1 MDSSRPVHD
10 TDNMSPTPEPAT
22 AAMIDVSSWA
32 QRGLVLENKDLRRTL
47 EMTKSAHTA
56 QLAQIAKRHKTEKEE
71 LEVKLEAETYRLA
84 AQQRT
89 LDELATRLEGVE
101 EDNGKLTGSVQA
113 MDKQL
118 IAKTEENSRL
128 QREIKDS
135 KSKLKSADEELDN
148 IKAKQEEL
156 LARESRVAAV
166 LNDQHHKIMNLSQAY
181 HEQESDKLQL
191 QAMLETAEKKVT
203 RLRSRLSGILNT
215 LVKVVHDNGDD
226 LESDAELTGGDSA
239 GMIEVMS
246 GAEISKKPEG
256 RKRTRASDQHA
267 SGTRSDL
274 PLSCES
280 SSADVLLF
288 TGRPDVPPFLPP
300 RPLVNAAP
308 DLSVSVAQVDQGSPI
323 PMTPKH
329 ALTLTTTPTAN
340 SSSAGTS
347 PRLDASVD
355 NRRSGVRAKRRRI
368 VSDPEV
374 GETKRQSQQIQV
386 KQEPLQSDVTMADM
400 TTSNAVR
407 GEDGTLDIEESVTV
421 TEVEVSIPA
430 TMHPGMDT
438 LREDGE
444 DSPERAAVES
454 AIGVQDEESTSQL
467 MGEETESGTIKK
479 IRTYQ
484 KKRKAKET
492 IEDLHVDPEVPV
504 SEAHGNNSAAK
515 RATASTA
522 ATPPADLSKTTP
534 QTSTYATRAKL
545 AKSVKTVSGKEHPS
559 VDSGSPFSKK
569 RQHDKHSHAQSDD
582 RMSPGAIK
590 VKAEV
595 LDSTYDG
602 RPRITGGD
610 DEGTNT
616 TLFYLAFVLMQYATL
631 QKIPFASRLPR
642 TSIMSTCGI
651 TTT

>member
-1 MDSSRPVHD
+1 MAPSKPVGSSGTKSSHHNSTKSSTTAQRTTISENMDSSRPVHG
-10 TDNMSPTPEPAT
+10 TDNMSPAPEPAT

-89 LDELATRLEGVE
+89 LDELTTRLEGVE
-101 EDNGKLTGSVQA
+101 EDNGKLTGSVEA
-113 MDKQL
+113 MDKHL

-181 HEQESDKLQL
+181 HEQESGKLQL
-191 QAMLETAEKKVT
+191 QAMLETAEKEVT

-226 LESDAELTGGDSA
+226 LESDAELTGGDSV
-239 GMIEVMS
+239 GMKEVMS

-267 SGTRSDL
+267 S
-274 PLSCES
+274 
-280 SSADVLLF
+280 
-288 TGRPDVPPFLPP
+288 DVPPFLPP
-300 RPLVNAAP
+300 RPLVNP
-308 DLSVSVAQVDQGSPI
+308 PSDLSVSVAQVDQGSPI

-347 PRLDASVD
+347 PCLDASVD

-368 VSDPEV
+368 VSDPEF
-374 GETKRQSQQIQV
+374 GESKRQSQQIQV

-479 IRTYQ
+479 IRTYG
-484 KKRKAKET
+484 KKRKAKEA
-492 IEDLHVDPEVPV
+492 IETLHVDPEVPA
-504 SEAHGNNSAAK
+504 SEAQGKNSVAE
-515 RATASTA
+515 RTTASTA
-522 ATPPADLSKTTP
+522 ATPPADLSRTTP

-545 AKSVKTVSGKEHPS
+545 AKSLKTVAGNEHPS
-559 VDSGSPFSKK
+559 VNSGSPFLKK

-582 RMSPGAIK
+582 RMSPRAIK
-590 VKAEV
+590 VKEEV

-602 RPRITGGD
+602 RPRITGRD
-610 DEGTNT
+610 DEEDP
-616 TLFYLAFVLMQYATL
+616 LC
-631 QKIPFASRLPR
+631 I
-642 TSIMSTCGI
+642 
-651 TTT
+651 